1 VSSGPGLLSGYRVL
15 ESSMLLNGASTGM
28 MLADLGADIIKIE
41 SPFLGDYL
49 RVKETAHFHLQTNK
63 GKRSI
68 CLDLRK
74 EPGRAAAYR
83 LLKTADIFLTNAVAN
98 RNEAIGL
105 GYEQLRA
112 HKPDII
118 YCQNTGFGA
127 VGPYAAIPVHGQ
139 MMDSMAGALPVQMAP
154 DGLVGPSH
162 AYWRRTGSMTAGAEG
177 TAAGAVFAAFHIAAA
192 LAHRAKTGAGCYI
205 DVSSA
210 EAVVMTAW
218 TAANMQ
224 LNKPEDAAWW
234 QDETNQRP
242 LARYQAYQAKDGL
255 FLLFCPEEKKFW
267 DCFCDLSA
275 RPDLKARANGEELR
289 REIQA
294 IMHLR
299 TRAEWIALAIEHR
312 LPIGPIHDGIA
323 EVRSDPQIKSRGQFF
338 EAATPQ
344 QGRFTFIGQPALVN
358 GVRSAPALS
367 APDLGQHTEEILREI
382 GYSTAEI
389 TALAQAE
396 VTQSAHLRHDHI
408 SDRIYRDIEESRD
421 LRPGPDR

>member
-1 VSSGPGLLSGYRVL
+1 MSNEPGLLSGYRVL

-28 MLADLGADIIKIE
+28 MLADLGAEVIKIE

-74 EPGRAAAYR
+74 EAGRVAVYR
-83 LLKTADIFLTNAVAN
+83 LLESADVFLTNAVAD
-98 RNEAIGL
+98 RNQTIGL
-105 GYEQLRA
+105 GYQQLRA
-112 HKPDII
+112 RKADIV

-127 VGPYAAIPVHGQ
+127 QGPYATIPVHGQ
-139 MMDSMAGALPVQMAP
+139 MMDSMAGAIPVQMYP
-154 DGLVGPSH
+154 DGMVGPSLAH
-162 AYWRRTGSMTAGAEG
+162 RRRTGNMTAGAEG
-177 TAAGAVFAAFHIAAA
+177 TAAGAVFAAFHICAA
-192 LAHRAKTGAGCYI
+192 LAHRAKTGEGCYI
-205 DVSSA
+205 DISSA

-224 LNKPEDAAWW
+224 LNKPDDAAWW
-234 QDETNQRP
+234 QQESNQRSV
-242 LARYQAYQAKDGL
+242 ARYQAYQTKDGR

-267 DCFCDLSA
+267 DCFCELVE
-275 RPDLKARANGEELR
+275 RPDLKPRANGEDLR
-289 REIQA
+289 RELQG

-299 TRAEWIALAIEHR
+299 TRDEWIALATEHR

-323 EVRSDPQIKSRGQFF
+323 EVRCDPQIKARGQFV
-338 EAATPQ
+338 EAVTPQ

-358 GVRSAPALS
+358 GARRSPALS

-382 GYSTAEI
+382 GYSAAEI
-389 TALAQAE
+389 AALAEAE
-396 VTQSAHLRHDHI
+396 VTRSARVLHDHI
-408 SDRIYRDIEESRD
+408 SDRIYRDVEDSRD
-421 LRPGPDR
+421 LHPSPDE